1 MNVQNK
7 QTITIDM
14 RSKSVVPVPYFTQ
27 NDTNV
32 LEFIIKNDGANA
44 DLSNIER
51 INAVYKR
58 PDGIDISS
66 LLTNVDNIIM
76 YELGAEEMAV
86 PGFGDLELQFYAGEQ
101 RLTTLKLKIYFRESL
116 GPHFE
121 NGSGY
126 PMLQKLFLEVAEA
139 SETVT
144 DAGNFAME
152 KAAEAEQAKVVA
164 LEAADSAK
172 SNPLMPVANFATIAT
187 TYPTPATGDETQ
199 TLDDGKVYRYLNG
212 SWTYIRELT
221 PGPVAALTQQLAG
234 KADIDPDFATGGYE
248 LPGEDTKLYRVKSKG
263 ITHTVMEI
271 VSPEPNENNGNEA
284 TIALM
289 REVDGESGGPE
300 FMDIYN
306 NGYVDSRQ
314 AGIRIQ
320 ARGSGKLRPF
330 VLDYFDGITRTETFR
345 STPEGKSY
353 FKGDVYIN
361 GKALKAENNEAP
373 FDPANT
379 EGIVLLTGSDFGSWA
394 KRYGD
399 RMEVDTEHMR
409 NARQGVKILMDMGD
423 SNMTAIRNN
432 NLMPID
438 LSRTETIRV
447 NLFVVNAHNIV
458 DLELYFAETADYTNF
473 ISYRIGEGKLS
484 EGWNELIIDT
494 ASYIVEGV
502 ADLSTA
508 KTSMQ
513 IRAIPAE
520 TGGCELTFDSM
531 VGYKKGKAKAIFTFD
546 DGWLSQYTKAFPLLQ
561 VRGFRGNI
569 GVVPTWIDEIVD
581 PAYEK
586 VMSYNQFAHLY
597 EYGWDLF
604 NHTYSHPNL
613 NNGTAAAAVSQVEQ
627 CRDWLNNEG
636 WTRASEI
643 LAYPYGGHIN
653 IAADLDFRNTLRYA
667 RSLVEGIDSNVIPD
681 KMRGKTRNLIDGVTP
696 ASVIADINTTIAA
709 GGTIVFTNH
718 LIADTPPADPYG
730 MYYSTANFT
739 QILDYLYTKRDE
751 IEVITLSEWVGYMES
766 VQS

>member
-1 MNVQNK
+1 MGLSCYVTEEN
-7 QTITIDM
+7 
-14 RSKSVVPVPYFTQ
+14 RSYRLV
-27 NDTNV
+27 
-32 LEFIIKNDGANA
+32 
-44 DLSNIER
+44 
-51 INAVYKR
+51 
-58 PDGIDISS
+58 DGITNNDWQDISK
-66 LLTNVDNIIM
+66 
-76 YELGAEEMAV
+76 
-86 PGFGDLELQFYAGEQ
+86 LE
-101 RLTTLKLKIYFRESL
+101 
-116 GPHFE
+116 
-121 NGSGY
+121 
-126 PMLQKLFLEVAEA
+126 
-139 SETVT
+139 
-144 DAGNFAME
+144 
-152 KAAEAEQAKVVA
+152 
-164 LEAADSAK
+164 
-172 SNPLMPVANFATIAT
+172 
-187 TYPTPATGDETQ
+187 
-199 TLDDGKVYRYLNG
+199 
-212 SWTYIRELT
+212 
-221 PGPVAALTQQLAG
+221 
-234 KADIDPDFATGGYE
+234 DPDFSAGSYE
-248 LPGEDTKLYRVKSKG
+248 LPGEDVNLYRIKSKG
-263 ITHTVMEI
+263 ITHTVVEI
-271 VSPEPNENNGNEA
+271 ASPDPNVNGGNEA

-300 FMDIYN
+300 FVDIYN
-306 NGYVDSRQ
+306 NGYEDSRQ

-320 ARGSGKLRPF
+320 SRGTGQLRPF
-330 VLDYFDGITRTETFR
+330 VIDFFNGVTRTETFR
-345 STPEGKSY
+345 TLPNGESH
-353 FKGDVYIN
+353 FKGELFLN
-361 GKALKAENNEAP
+361 GEPLTPGGQGGVGVP
-373 FDPANT
+373 FDPVNT
-379 EGIVLLTGSDFGSWA
+379 EGVVLLTGSDFGGWV

-399 RMEVDTEHMR
+399 RMEADTVNRKH
-409 NARQGVKILMDMGD
+409 ARQGVKILMAAGD
-423 SNMTAIRNN
+423 ANMTAIRNN
-432 NLMPID
+432 YLAPID
-438 LSRTETIRV
+438 LSRTATIRV

-502 ADLSTA
+502 ADLTTA

-513 IRAIPAE
+513 IRGIPAE
-520 TGGCELTFDSM
+520 TGGCELTFDSI

-561 VRGFRGNI
+561 ARGFRGNI

-586 VMSYNQFAHLY
+586 VMSYNQLAHLY

-613 NNGTAAAAVSQVEQ
+613 NNGTVAVAVSQVEQ

-653 IAADLDFRNTLRYA
+653 IAANPDFRNVLRYA

-696 ASVIADINTTIAA
+696 ASVITDIDTTIEA

-739 QILDYLYTKRDE
+739 QILDYLYTNRDE
-751 IEVITLSEWVGYMES
+751 IEVITLSEWVRYMES
-766 VQS
+766 VQM